1 MRKVKFD
8 DETYEGDLDE
18 VSLLLFRIISL
29 MVTGD
34 FTRLMVVYLL
44 AASNKVLFGNIKM
57 GIILWLM
64 APTITDNLK
73 MTKLMIKKVN

>member
-57 GIILWLM
+57 GIIL
-64 APTITDNLK
+64 
-73 MTKLMIKKVN
+73 